1 MGTNLDRCDL
11 LIRGGQLID
20 GTGQAAS
27 LADIAV
33 TGDRIVAVGALDV
46 EKSEHEIDA
55 RGRVVAPGFIDV
67 HTHDDRLVLSNPE
80 VTPKL
85 SQGVTSV
92 VVGNCGISLSP
103 WLGRRKPPPPLDL
116 VFPPVIGDFTF
127 PTFSAYAGSLARH
140 HPAVNVAALIGHSTL
155 RCAAMEDLNRPASK
169 EEIAVMKQ
177 HLRVSLAEGA
187 AGFST
192 GLFYAPNKWAPA
204 SEVEALAKELPA
216 FQAVY
221 ATHMRNEGERLF
233 DSLDETF
240 DTARRAGCS
249 VVISHHKCQTQEV
262 WGRSDESLARIEAA
276 STEQPVAFD
285 VYPYVAGST
294 VLLEEMIAPSRRI
307 IVSWSAAVPEAGGR
321 DLADIA
327 AEWGCTDAEAMQR
340 LQPGG
345 GIYFSMDDADVD
357 RILSHRLG
365 MIGSDGIPHDVH
377 PHPRLWGTFP
387 RVLGHYARDRGLF
400 SLEEAVRKMTSL
412 SAQTF
417 NLKDRGV
424 IREGAFAD
432 IVLFDPDTIIDAAT
446 FDSPERPATGI
457 DTVLVN
463 GVIAWRQGAG
473 TGERN
478 GRLLTNPVV

>member
-1 MGTNLDRCDL
+1 
-11 LIRGGQLID
+11 
-20 GTGQAAS
+20 
-27 LADIAV
+27 
-33 TGDRIVAVGALDV
+33 
-46 EKSEHEIDA
+46 
-55 RGRVVAPGFIDV
+55 
-67 HTHDDRLVLSNPE
+67 
-80 VTPKL
+80 
-85 SQGVTSV
+85 
-92 VVGNCGISLSP
+92 
-103 WLGRRKPPPPLDL
+103 
-116 VFPPVIGDFTF
+116 
-127 PTFSAYAGSLARH
+127 
-140 HPAVNVAALIGHSTL
+140 
-155 RCAAMEDLNRPASK
+155 
-169 EEIAVMKQ
+169 
-177 HLRVSLAEGA
+177 
-187 AGFST
+187 
-192 GLFYAPNKWAPA
+192 
-204 SEVEALAKELPA
+204 
-216 FQAVY
+216 
-221 ATHMRNEGERLF
+221 
-233 DSLDETF
+233 
-240 DTARRAGCS
+240 
-249 VVISHHKCQTQEV
+249 
-262 WGRSDESLARIEAA
+262 
-276 STEQPVAFD
+276 
-285 VYPYVAGST
+285 
-294 VLLEEMIAPSRRI
+294 
-307 IVSWSAAVPEAGGR
+307 
-321 DLADIA
+321 
-327 AEWGCTDAEAMQR
+327 MQR